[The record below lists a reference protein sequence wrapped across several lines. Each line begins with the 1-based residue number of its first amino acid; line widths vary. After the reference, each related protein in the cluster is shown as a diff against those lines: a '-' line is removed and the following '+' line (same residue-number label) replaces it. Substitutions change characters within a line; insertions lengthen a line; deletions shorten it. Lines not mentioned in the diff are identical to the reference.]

1 MRSVLALLILGLTLP
16 AVGRDV
22 IIDVNELPLVVG
34 TYARYR
40 QNQSL
45 FRWDPFDSTR
55 RHWDVT
61 GFPGQL
67 TARVGLRPF
76 TEGRFPAPDSMRAD
90 WPDPQ
95 VCEFDTL
102 GNNSTQHVYLYA
114 DSFALWC
121 DGIDFEQGG
130 FRFLGNYRPDG
141 EVYNIPLFFGNAWNT
156 AWQWQYEIYP
166 GIPYA
171 ATEQHQ
177 KRICAKGKV
186 RVPAS
191 GDYFWPC
198 LVIKDYMT
206 YSDNMGSNDT
216 RWIYEWVVPGVFA
229 GANGVCAAM
238 SQNGAPPNFMN
249 VETFMQLA
257 SLSVPGWDASPPA
270 FANTTV
276 WPDTSFTGPFLV
288 SSEIT
293 DDNAVGQESLFYRV
307 NQGNWTAVTADSS
320 SGDVYFFTLPAV
332 SPNARVDY
340 YIWARD
346 SFCTARDIELWTTWP
361 VCSPESTMI
370 TFRATGTP
378 VEHERPLHPGEAR
391 LSVNPNPAGS
401 HPLFRLNHPYAQT
414 AHLAIL
420 RPDGSRVTSLEL
432 TAESPGILAAR
443 FNASSLPAGTYF
455 YRVTAPGGFAESGKL
470 MLTR

>member
-1 MRSVLALLILGLTLP
+1 MKTILALLVLGLGLP
-16 AVGRDV
+16 ALGRDV
-22 IIDVNELPLVVG
+22 IIDVNELPLAVG

-45 FRWDPFDSTR
+45 FRWEPFDSTR

-61 GFPGQL
+61 GYPGPL
-67 TARVGLRPF
+67 FARVGLRPF
-76 TEGRFPAPDSMRAD
+76 AEGNAPAPDSMRAD

-102 GNNSTQHVYLYA
+102 GSGSTQHVYLYA

-121 DGIDFEQGG
+121 DGIDFSQGG

-141 EVYNIPLFFGNAWNT
+141 EVYNIPLFFANAWNT
-156 AWQWQYEIYP
+156 AWQWQYEIFP
-166 GIPYA
+166 GVTYV

-177 KRICAKGKV
+177 KRVCASGKV
-186 RVPAS
+186 RVPIS

-206 YSDNMGSNDT
+206 FSDNMGSNDT

-238 SQNGAPPNFMN
+238 SQNGAPPNFLN

-257 SLSVPGWDASPPA
+257 SISIPDRDISPPV
-270 FANTTV
+270 FANVTV
-276 WPDTSFTGPFLV
+276 WPDTNFTGPFPV
-288 SSEIT
+288 SAEIT
-293 DDNAVGQESLFYRV
+293 DDIAVGQESLFYRI
-307 NQGNWTAVTADSS
+307 NQGNWSATSPDSS
-320 SGDVYFFTLPAV
+320 SGDVYFFTIPPVAQG
-332 SPNARVDY
+332 SRVDY

-361 VCSPESTMI
+361 VCSPESTML
-370 TFRATGTP
+370 TFRVISTGI
-378 VEHERPLHPGEAR
+378 ENERPLAPGEAR
-391 LSVNPNPAGS
+391 LSVLPNPVGS
-401 HPLFRLNHPYAQT
+401 QALFRLEHPFAR
-414 AHLAIL
+414 AARLLIL
-420 RPDGSRVTSLEL
+420 RPDGSLVTSLDL
-432 TAESPGILAAR
+432 VADSPGALAAR
-443 FNASSLPAGTYF
+443 WNACSLPAGAYF
-455 YRVTAPGGFAESGKL
+455 YHLTAPGGFSETGKL
-470 MLTR
+470 LLTR

>member
-1 MRSVLALLILGLTLP
+1 MKTLVVLSALAIALP

-22 IIDVNELPLVVG
+22 IIDVNEIPLQVG

-40 QNQSL
+40 QNQSV
-45 FRWDPFDSTR
+45 FRWTPFDSTR

-61 GFPGQL
+61 GYPGQL

-95 VCEFDTL
+95 VCEVDTL
-102 GNNSTQHVYLYA
+102 GSNSVQHVYLYA

-121 DGIDFEQGG
+121 DGIDLDQST

-141 EVYNIPLFFGNAWNT
+141 EIYNVPLFFPNAWNT
-156 AWQWQYEIYP
+156 AWQWQYELFP
-166 GIPYA
+166 GVTYV

-177 KRICAKGKV
+177 KRVCAKGKIK
-186 RVPAS
+186 VPIS
-191 GDYFWPC
+191 GEYYWPC

-206 YSDNMGSNDT
+206 FSDNMGSNET

-238 SQNGAPPNFMN
+238 SQNGAPPNFLN
-249 VETFMQLA
+249 VDVFMQLA
-257 SLSVPGWDASPPA
+257 SETIPGWDIRPPQ

-276 WPDTSFTGPFLV
+276 WPDTNFAGPFLV
-288 SSEIT
+288 SSRIT
-293 DDNAVGQESLFYRV
+293 DNIAVGEESLFFRL
-307 NQGNWTAVTADSS
+307 NQGSWNSTPADSS
-320 SGDVYFFTLPAV
+320 SGDVYYFTIPPVAQ
-332 SPNARVDY
+332 NTRIDY

-361 VCSPESTMI
+361 VCSPESTML
-370 TFRATGTP
+370 TFRVTGTA
-378 VEHERPLHPGEAR
+378 VEHERPLAPGEAR
-391 LSVNPNPAGS
+391 VHVMPNPVGS
-401 HPLFRLNHPYAQT
+401 RARFQLSHPYAR
-414 AHLAIL
+414 AARLIIL
-420 RPDGSRVTSLEL
+420 RPDGTSVAALDL
-432 TAESPGILAAR
+432 VADSPGILVADWNTRA
-443 FNASSLPAGTYF
+443 LPAGAYF
-455 YRVTAPGGFAESGKL
+455 YRITAPGGFTDSGKL
-470 MLTR
+470 LLTR